1 MLPANGDSFD
11 EFEIALQRAWEILRD
26 RAESPHRRLVHST
39 DPLNEYA
46 NPVHTISDVNQ
57 NSLEKG
63 ASVASNPGPRSQAG
77 R

>member
-1 MLPANGDSFD
+1 MLAANGDSFD
-11 EFEIALQRAWEILRD
+11 ELEIALLQAWEILRD
-26 RAESPHRRLVHST
+26 RAESPDRLVHST
-39 DPLNEYA
+39 DPLKEYA
-46 NPVHTISDVNQ
+46 NPVHTSSDVNQ